1 MMAWLAPL
9 ACGALSLAV
18 HLGGSV
24 ILASPDAAQIAG
36 AMPSAARL
44 GNSFADVAAG
54 SALSAPGPATNLPT
68 PATHA
73 ASVPETAVLLPA
85 EVAEPATQPA
95 ETAPLVPVPEQSD
108 VAAASP
114 MPDALVAPVPDE
126 IATALETSP
135 RPIRRPDPEAGAPE
149 RPPQKPVPP
158 SVAKAA
164 GAKAGAAKAERAG
177 LADGTSDG
185 TSREAS
191 GKGAANIEA
200 GNAAASSFPG
210 LVMRKLNRTRKPIV
224 GTRGT
229 ATVGFEIAAN
239 GALARDILLKSSGN
253 ASIDAAAVDHLQRAA
268 PFPARPAGADR
279 RFQVTYVS
287 RG

>member
-1 MMAWLAPL
+1 MVRFAPL

-24 ILASPDAAQIAG
+24 LLASLDAAKIAG

-44 GNSFADVAAG
+44 GNSFADVAEG
-54 SALSAPGPATNLPT
+54 SAVSAPGPATALPT
-68 PATHA
+68 SAALA
-73 ASVPETAVLLPA
+73 ASIPKTVVFLPA

-95 ETAPLVPVPEQSD
+95 KTAPLVAVPEQSD

-114 MPDALVAPVPDE
+114 MPDARITPVSDDIAP
-126 IATALETSP
+126 ALETSP

-149 RPPQKPVPP
+149 RPPKSLCRRRLQRQRAQRRVQPRPNVLASQTAPLTAPRVKR
-158 SVAKAA
+158 AA
-164 GAKAGAAKAERAG
+164 
-177 LADGTSDG
+177 
-185 TSREAS
+185 
-191 GKGAANIEA
+191 KGAANTEA

-210 LVMRKLNRTRKPIV
+210 LVMRKINLTRKPIV
-224 GTRGT
+224 GARGT

-239 GALARDILLKSSGN
+239 GALARVVLLKSSGN

-268 PFPARPAGADR
+268 PFPAPPAGADR